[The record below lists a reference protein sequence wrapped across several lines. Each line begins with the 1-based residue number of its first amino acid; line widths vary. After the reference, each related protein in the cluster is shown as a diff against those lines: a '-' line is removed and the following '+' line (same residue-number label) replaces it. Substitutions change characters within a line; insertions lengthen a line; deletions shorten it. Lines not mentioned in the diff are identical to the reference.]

1 MLAQKILTEH
11 IKDLDLFVYSGLA
24 WLALYVAILLLYKKG
39 RLPKNLLLI
48 LTVILLTCE
57 MASNTCTSID
67 QVGTTQ
73 RSNYYANEADIAK
86 LVKKTEGTERFLH
99 ESLQQPVC
107 RIGFL
112 ATLAF
117 LSQFR
122 QTKVL

>member
-57 MASNTCTSID
+57 MASNTCTSN
-67 QVGTTQ
+67 
-73 RSNYYANEADIAK
+73 RSIRSGPRSAAIIM
-86 LVKKTEGTERFLH
+86 LMRRTSR
-99 ESLQQPVC
+99 SW
-107 RIGFL
+107 
-112 ATLAF
+112 
-117 LSQFR
+117 
-122 QTKVL
+122 